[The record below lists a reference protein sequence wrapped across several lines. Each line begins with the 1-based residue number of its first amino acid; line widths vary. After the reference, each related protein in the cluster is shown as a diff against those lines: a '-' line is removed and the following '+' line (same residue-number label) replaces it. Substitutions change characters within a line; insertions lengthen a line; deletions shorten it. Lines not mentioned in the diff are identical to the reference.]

1 MPTNFIPPQTLYS
14 KILNPIGGISGDMFL
29 CAAYSAKV
37 FTVDDLTAFIN
48 ASPLNGISFGF
59 REKTTVGISST
70 QLKLDIDERHKS
82 KDHHHHHIDEV
93 LDYARKSDWTRHQ
106 KEIFIAIFSLLADA
120 EARVHGLSPD
130 LIHFHEVGS
139 IDSIFDIAA
148 ASFIIDRLG
157 DSNWFYNP
165 LPLSDGT
172 IRMSHGD
179 YPAFA
184 PAVRLLLHGFELAA
198 GANSG
203 ECITPTGAAIL
214 SYLKPQKIQ
223 NWQGGTLWFTG
234 SGKGTRERKDRPN
247 VLFLDLF
254 ESNKGGKSDYNQL
267 AEYIQEICF
276 EVDDMT
282 SESIALA
289 LDLLRKALGVI
300 DVISYTVLGK
310 KARIATSIRI
320 LVESPKVEAV
330 SCLCFEVTST
340 IGVRLRGLSRK
351 VLLRKMATIADLPVK
366 IIERPSGATVKPESD
381 ALIGL
386 NFRESE
392 VLTSKLKNMFYD
404 KEDRKDV

>member
-1 MPTNFIPPQTLYS
+1 MPSYS
-14 KILNPIGGISGDMFL
+14 KILNPLGGISGDMFL
-29 CAAYSAKV
+29 SAAYSAQV
-37 FTVDDLTAFIN
+37 FTIDELTAFIA
-48 ASPLNGISFGF
+48 ASPLNGISFSF
-59 REKTTVGISST
+59 TEKTTVGISAT
-70 QLKLDIDERHKS
+70 QLKLDIDERHPS

-93 LDYARKSDWTRHQ
+93 LDYAKKSNWTQYQ
-106 KEIFIAIFSLLADA
+106 KDIYAAIFSILADA
-120 EARVHGLSPD
+120 EARVHGISPE
-130 LIHFHEVGS
+130 LIHFHEVGGL
-139 IDSIFDIAA
+139 DSIFDVAA

-157 DSNWFYNP
+157 ASNWFYHP
-165 LPLSDGT
+165 LPLSVGT
-172 IRMSHGD
+172 ISMSHGE
-179 YPAFA
+179 YPAFT
-184 PAVRLLLHGFELAA
+184 PAVRLLLQGFEFAPGVNA
-198 GANSG
+198 G

-214 SYLKPQKIQ
+214 SYLKPSIIN
-223 NWQGGTLWFTG
+223 NWHGGTLRHSG
-234 SGKGTRERKDRPN
+234 SGMGTRERKDRPN

-254 ESNKGGKSDYNQL
+254 ETNNDGIADYNQL

-289 LDLLRKALGVI
+289 LDLLRNAPGVI

-320 LVESPKVEAV
+320 LVESTSVEPV
-330 SCLCFEVTST
+330 SRLCFEVTST
-340 IGVRLRGLSRK
+340 IGIRLHGISRE
-351 VLLRKMATIADLPVK
+351 VLRRKMETFDDLPVK

-392 VLTSKLKNMFYD
+392 VLTSKLKTMFYD